1 MAGKSPRCKM
11 VVKIS
16 VRIKRKEKKN
26 GEHLPVHY
34 KHDDTDEA
42 FWGKINADEMVRI
55 IDSNKNTNNNC
66 VINNNGQD

>member
-16 VRIKRKEKKN
+16 VRIKRKKEKKN

-34 KHDDTDEA
+34 NHDDTDEA
-42 FWGKINADEMVRI
+42 F
-55 IDSNKNTNNNC
+55 
-66 VINNNGQD
+66 

>member
-42 FWGKINADEMVRI
+42 F
-55 IDSNKNTNNNC
+55 
-66 VINNNGQD
+66 